1 MPLAAFDPSPTP
13 FVVLMGVGFLVGTIG
28 HVYKSKTL
36 IATGIGLIFMAT
48 WACRSGSTSPTAEL
62 RTRVLRG
69 SSGDERT
76 STAAG

>member
-28 HVYKSKTL
+28 HVYKSNTL

-48 WACRSGSTSPTAEL
+48 LGLPLGLYLSDR
-62 RTRVLRG
+62 
-69 SSGDERT
+69 
-76 STAAG
+76 